1 MKDASTSSET
11 VTESGPTLH
20 RGLQNRH
27 IQLIALGG
35 AIGTGLF
42 LGIGPAIQM
51 AGPAVLL
58 GYAVAGIV
66 AFLIMRQLGEM
77 VVEEPVS
84 GSFAH
89 FAYKYWGPFAGFLS
103 GWNYWVMFVLVGMAE
118 LTAAGIYMQY
128 WLPDVPTWVWAAAF
142 FIIINAVNLVNVR
155 LYGEAEF
162 WFALIKVLAI
172 IGMIA
177 FGLWMLFGYTLCYMP
192 TLALTNNIAF
202 HSLANVDKTFPV
214 VRVFGT
220 IGWIIAG
227 ICIGVTGI
235 SDTTGIFTLAALCS
249 VALALYSLTLPHTP
263 APAKGMPV
271 QFRDLLCADAFALL
285 KTRHF
290 LIFSLCATLISV
302 PLGTYYAYT
311 ASYLADAGVKDVSTA
326 MSFGQMSEI
335 VFMLVIPLLFRRLG
349 VKYMLLIGMAAWFVR
364 YAFFALGVSE
374 EGRFLL
380 YLGILLHGVCYDFF
394 FVVGF
399 IYTDRVAG
407 EKVKGQAQSM
417 IVMFT
422 YGIGMLLG
430 SQISGALYN
439 HLVAGQSVP
448 QAWVTFWWIPAVAAA
463 VIALIFLFSFQYNE
477 KEPH

>member
-1 MKDASTSSET
+1 MVST
-11 VTESGPTLH
+11 TESSGKAIVQHRMLVPRLSLMMFLQFFIWGSWSVTL
-20 RGLQNRH
+20 GLVMTQHNMSL
-27 IQLIALGG
+27 LIGDA
-35 AIGTGLF
+35 F
-42 LGIGPAIQM
+42 S
-51 AGPAVLL
+51 AGPIASILSPFVLGMLVDRFFPSQKVMAVMHLA
-58 GYAVAGIV
+58 GAGI
-66 AFLIMRQLGEM
+66 L
-77 VVEEPVS
+77 
-84 GSFAH
+84 
-89 FAYKYWGPFAGFLS
+89 
-103 GWNYWVMFVLVGMAE
+103 MFVPGALMAE
-118 LTAAGIYMQY
+118 NG
-128 WLPDVPTWVWAAAF
+128 
-142 FIIINAVNLVNVR
+142 
-155 LYGEAEF
+155 
-162 WFALIKVLAI
+162 ALL
-172 IGMIA
+172 IG
-177 FGLWMLFGYTLCYMP
+177 LLFGYTLCYMP

-202 HSLANVDKTFPV
+202 HSLNNVDKTFPV

-220 IGWIIAG
+220 IGWIVAG
-227 ICIGVTGI
+227 VFIGVTGV
-235 SDTTGIFTLAALCS
+235 SSSVTIFQVAAASS
-249 VALALYSLTLPHTP
+249 VLLALYSLTLPHTP
-263 APAKGMPV
+263 APAKGLPV
-271 QFRDLLCADAFALL
+271 QLRDLFCADAFALL

-290 LIFSLCATLISV
+290 FIFSLCAMLISV

-311 ASYLADAGVKDVSTA
+311 ASYLADAGIADVSTA

-349 VKYMLLIGMAAWFVR
+349 VKYMLLIGMLAWFVR

-439 HLVAGQSVP
+439 SLVAGQTVP

-463 VIALIFLFSFQYNE
+463 VIALIFLVAFKYDDD
-477 KEPH
+477 KA

>member
-1 MKDASTSSET
+1 MVST
-11 VTESGPTLH
+11 TESSGKAIAQHRMLVPRLSLMMFLQFFIWGSWSVTLGLVMTQHNMSLLIGDAFSAGPIASILSPFVLGMLVDRFFPSQKVMAVMH
-20 RGLQNRH
+20 LAGAAILMFVPGA
-27 IQLIALGG
+27 LIAENG
-35 AIGTGLF
+35 ALLIGL
-42 LGIGPAIQM
+42 
-51 AGPAVLL
+51 
-58 GYAVAGIV
+58 
-66 AFLIMRQLGEM
+66 
-77 VVEEPVS
+77 
-84 GSFAH
+84 
-89 FAYKYWGPFAGFLS
+89 
-103 GWNYWVMFVLVGMAE
+103 
-118 LTAAGIYMQY
+118 
-128 WLPDVPTWVWAAAF
+128 
-142 FIIINAVNLVNVR
+142 
-155 LYGEAEF
+155 
-162 WFALIKVLAI
+162 
-172 IGMIA
+172 
-177 FGLWMLFGYTLCYMP
+177 LFGYTLCYMP

-202 HSLANVDKTFPV
+202 HSLNNVDKTFPV

-220 IGWIIAG
+220 IGWIVAG
-227 ICIGVTGI
+227 VFIGVTGV
-235 SDTTGIFTLAALCS
+235 SSSVTIFQVAAASS
-249 VALALYSLTLPHTP
+249 VLLALYSLTLPHTP
-263 APAKGMPV
+263 APAKGLPV
-271 QFRDLLCADAFALL
+271 QLRDLFCADAFALL

-290 LIFSLCATLISV
+290 FIFSLCAMLISV

-311 ASYLADAGVKDVSTA
+311 ASYLADAGIADVSTA

-349 VKYMLLIGMAAWFVR
+349 VKYMLLIGMLAWFVR

-439 HLVAGQSVP
+439 SLVAGQTVP

-463 VIALIFLFSFQYNE
+463 VIALIFLVAFKYDDD
-477 KEPH
+477 KA

>member
-1 MKDASTSSET
+1 MVST
-11 VTESGPTLH
+11 TESSGKAIVQHRMLVPRLSLLMFLQFFIWGSWSVTL
-20 RGLQNRH
+20 GLVMTQHNMSL
-27 IQLIALGG
+27 LIGDA
-35 AIGTGLF
+35 F
-42 LGIGPAIQM
+42 S
-51 AGPAVLL
+51 AGPIASILSPFVLGMLVDRFFPSQKVMAVMHLA
-58 GYAVAGIV
+58 GAGI
-66 AFLIMRQLGEM
+66 L
-77 VVEEPVS
+77 
-84 GSFAH
+84 
-89 FAYKYWGPFAGFLS
+89 
-103 GWNYWVMFVLVGMAE
+103 MFVPGALMAE
-118 LTAAGIYMQY
+118 NG
-128 WLPDVPTWVWAAAF
+128 
-142 FIIINAVNLVNVR
+142 
-155 LYGEAEF
+155 
-162 WFALIKVLAI
+162 ALL
-172 IGMIA
+172 IG
-177 FGLWMLFGYTLCYMP
+177 LLFGYTLCYMP

-202 HSLANVDKTFPV
+202 HSLNNVDKTFPV

-220 IGWIIAG
+220 IGWIVAG
-227 ICIGVTGI
+227 VFIGVTGV
-235 SDTTGIFTLAALCS
+235 SSSVTIFQVAAASS
-249 VALALYSLTLPHTP
+249 VLLALYSLTLPHTP
-263 APAKGMPV
+263 APAKGLPV
-271 QFRDLLCADAFALL
+271 QLRDLFCADAFALL

-290 LIFSLCATLISV
+290 FIFSLCAMLISV

-311 ASYLADAGVKDVSTA
+311 ASYLADAGIADVSTA

-349 VKYMLLIGMAAWFVR
+349 VKYMLLIGMLAWFVR

-439 HLVAGQSVP
+439 SLVAGQTVP

-463 VIALIFLFSFQYNE
+463 VIALIFLVAFKYDDD
-477 KEPH
+477 KA

>member
-1 MKDASTSSET
+1 MVTTTEGRESPRVAHRFLVPRLSLMMFMQFFIWGSWSVTLGLVMTRYEMSLLIGDAFS
-11 VTESGPTLH
+11 
-20 RGLQNRH
+20 
-27 IQLIALGG
+27 
-35 AIGTGLF
+35 
-42 LGIGPAIQM
+42 
-51 AGPAVLL
+51 AGPIAS
-58 GYAVAGIV
+58 I
-66 AFLIMRQLGEM
+66 
-77 VVEEPVS
+77 
-84 GSFAH
+84 
-89 FAYKYWGPFAGFLS
+89 LS
-103 GWNYWVMFVLVGMAE
+103 PFVLGMLVDRFFASQKVMAVMH
-118 LTAAGIYMQY
+118 LAGAVIL
-128 WLPDVPTWVWAAAF
+128 WFVPQ
-142 FIIINAVNLVNVR
+142 
-155 LYGEAEF
+155 
-162 WFALIKVLAI
+162 
-172 IGMIA
+172 
-177 FGLWMLFGYTLCYMP
+177 
-192 TLALTNNIAF
+192 ALTNNIAF

-227 ICIGVTGI
+227 IFIGVTGI

-249 VALALYSLTLPHTP
+249 AALAVYSLTLPHTP
-263 APAKGMPV
+263 APAKGTPV

-290 LIFSLCATLISV
+290 LIFSLCATLISI

-311 ASYLADAGVKDVSTA
+311 ASYLADAGIADVSTA

-335 VFMLVIPLLFRRLG
+335 FFMLVIPLLFRRLG

-380 YLGILLHGVCYDFF
+380 YLGILLHGVCYVFF

-477 KEPH
+477 KEQR